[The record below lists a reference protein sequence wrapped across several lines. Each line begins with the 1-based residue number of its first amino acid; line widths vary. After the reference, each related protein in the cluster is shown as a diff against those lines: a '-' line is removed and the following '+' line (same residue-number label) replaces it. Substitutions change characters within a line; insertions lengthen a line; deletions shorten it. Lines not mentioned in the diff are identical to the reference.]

1 MSEQSSSPP
10 ILNETISDTN
20 TTDSSMTH
28 KISELVDYVLSKSL
42 LLFGLIAVICIIIL
56 GIFIMIYCIIKK
68 RKQSETHSDPGFGL
82 SMKDK
87 GTPGSRHF
95 EFKKLQ
101 NTSSFGGDAAS
112 NNKENMSLSEIRI
125 KNLKME
131 NNLSNAVTNESVS
144 ERGRKKK
151 KAKKENVENVDGE
164 EKKVSQKKLEKE
176 IKKQIGKYVNQ
187 DE

>member
-1 MSEQSSSPP
+1 MSEESSSPP

-68 RKQSETHSDPGFGL
+68 RKQSETRSDPGFGL

-101 NTSSFGGDAAS
+101 NTSSFGGDVAS
-112 NNKENMSLSEIRI
+112 NNKKNM
-125 KNLKME
+125 
-131 NNLSNAVTNESVS
+131 
-144 ERGRKKK
+144 
-151 KAKKENVENVDGE
+151 
-164 EKKVSQKKLEKE
+164 
-176 IKKQIGKYVNQ
+176 
-187 DE
+187 